1 MTDYRCDSEQKQLEE
16 EVLELKRRIK
26 ELDTRRALIKQLIE
40 STPGYVNV
48 LKGGVVPVSRLSDKK
63 KFLD

>member
-1 MTDYRCDSEQKQLEE
+1 MSDYNTSNGQKELED
-16 EVLELKRRIK
+16 EVLELKRKIK
-26 ELDTRRALIKQLIE
+26 ELDTKRALIKQLIE
-40 STPGYVNV
+40 STPGYINF